1 MFITCVASRCLLKN
15 QSLIIHVRHISIKK
29 ISVIVTHVF
38 MLHYSDFIFIL
49 NRNNVWIYKYVVLQN
64 QVDSFYGNIFVYN
77 FVIEENLG
85 IFP

>member
-1 MFITCVASRCLLKN
+1 
-15 QSLIIHVRHISIKK
+15 
-29 ISVIVTHVF
+29 

-49 NRNNVWIYKYVVLQN
+49 NRNNVLIYKYVVLQN
-64 QVDSFYGNIFVYN
+64 QVDSFYENIFVYN